1 MFYLSIWESLAE
13 ELRGRLTFT
22 GNKATFNFV
31 SLTGKEIKAHIKL
44 LDEKMQD
51 GESPVNPAQEM
62 EKMREAFDRG
72 IAIFVPATT
81 KTGEAILANTTL
93 SDLKQLSEDEK
104 KERPFDIRV
113 WKIEDG
119 GSEGRLQAL
128 QILIK
133 DNQVSLVVSANEDQQ
148 DWTVYMAR
156 TYAIAIN
163 DCAARKLFNW
173 GDVQQGMDIQDR
185 VAEVLQITFMEILDE
200 QAIGGV
206 YCSGDMAPDDD
217 QGEEMSIDGPL
228 THARPC
234 NHASSIYWTVYKFFA
249 SQSQRKYKYNNF
261 LFPAKQKTAQFFPF
275 LFCFTRELNLYTP
288 LPSPSA
294 HPSAHTLTYRPPIRP
309 YLKPSP
315 PTLKNPSIA

>member
-113 WKIEDG
+113 WNIEG
-119 GSEGRLQAL
+119 
-128 QILIK
+128 
-133 DNQVSLVVSANEDQQ
+133 
-148 DWTVYMAR
+148 
-156 TYAIAIN
+156 
-163 DCAARKLFNW
+163 
-173 GDVQQGMDIQDR
+173 
-185 VAEVLQITFMEILDE
+185 
-200 QAIGGV
+200 
-206 YCSGDMAPDDD
+206 
-217 QGEEMSIDGPL
+217 
-228 THARPC
+228 
-234 NHASSIYWTVYKFFA
+234 
-249 SQSQRKYKYNNF
+249 
-261 LFPAKQKTAQFFPF
+261 
-275 LFCFTRELNLYTP
+275 YT
-288 LPSPSA
+288 L
-294 HPSAHTLTYRPPIRP
+294 
-309 YLKPSP
+309 
-315 PTLKNPSIA
+315 